1 VVVAIVIVVAGG
13 GTAAWAMTRGSS
25 SSASTQLVAAKRTTI
40 QNTVSASGTIE
51 PAHQAGLNFAVTG
64 RVTRVF
70 VKVGDVVKKG
80 DRLARIDATSLKATA
95 AAARATVSADEDKV
109 AEDSSGTAQYS
120 ADAAALTA
128 ARASEKT
135 ANAAVTDAT
144 LRATIDGTVTTVDL
158 TTGESVSASGTG
170 NVSDASSSSS
180 TDQVDLQSA
189 KSFLGNA
196 TVDDTEVSQVKKG
209 QAAAITPDGATF
221 PVTGTVSSV
230 STVPSS
236 SSGVVS
242 FPIVVTVTGDP
253 TGVYSGAS
261 ATVAI
266 TTEKVPN
273 VLEIPTLAI
282 TYSGSKATVQISANG
297 HTSTRTITAG
307 TSYGLETQV
316 LSGIN
321 VGEKVV
327 VRIPTFGRGGGT
339 GGGGEGGTFFRNFG
353 GTGRTGTTGTT
364 GTTGGFGNPGG
375 FGGGFPG
382 AGSGG

>member
-1 VVVAIVIVVAGG
+1 
-13 GTAAWAMTRGSS
+13 M
-25 SSASTQLVAAKRTTI
+25 
-40 QNTVSASGTIE
+40 
-51 PAHQAGLNFAVTG
+51 
-64 RVTRVF
+64 
-70 VKVGDVVKKG
+70 
-80 DRLARIDATSLKATA
+80 
-95 AAARATVSADEDKV
+95 
-109 AEDSSGTAQYS
+109 
-120 ADAAALTA
+120 
-128 ARASEKT
+128 
-135 ANAAVTDAT
+135 DAT

-158 TTGESVSASGTG
+158 TKGQSVTAGGAGSG
-170 NVSDASSSSS
+170 SDSSGSS
-180 TDQVDLQSA
+180 DQVDLQSA
-189 KSFLGNA
+189 KSFLVDA

-209 QAAAITPDGATF
+209 QTAAITPDGATF
-221 PVTGTVSSV
+221 PVTGTVTSV
-230 STVPSS
+230 SAVPSS

-282 TYSGSKATVQISANG
+282 TYTGSKATVEVSANG

-316 LSGIN
+316 LSGVN
-321 VGEKVV
+321 AGEKVV
-327 VRIPTFGRGGGT
+327 VRIPTFGRGGT
-339 GGGGEGGTFFRNFG
+339 GGGEGGTLFRNFG
-353 GTGRTGTTGTT
+353 GTGGTGTT

-375 FGGGFPG
+375 FGGFPG